1 MSKKLTADYTNY
13 AERLRSGFFFGSNLW
28 NLHILW
34 LILILPLLTLSIG
47 CARKQAHKDSEPE
60 GPASA
65 VQTRTYLAVG
75 TIKAIDPKKPSIEIN
90 HEDIKGLMP
99 AMQMQ
104 FHVRDK
110 ALLDG
115 LAPED
120 RVSFTLESGVGG
132 LKVVAIH
139 KL

>member
-1 MSKKLTADYTNY
+1 MKAFKT
-13 AERLRSGFFFGSNLW
+13 
-28 NLHILW
+28 
-34 LILILPLLTLSIG
+34 ILILSLLVFTVS
-47 CARKQAHKDSEPE
+47 CAKKQSHKDSEPE
-60 GPASA
+60 GPAAA
-65 VQTRTYLAVG
+65 VQTRTYVAVG
-75 TIKAIDPKKPSIEIN
+75 TIKAIDPTKPSIEIN

-115 LAPED
+115 LATED
-120 RVSFTLESGVGG
+120 RVSFTIESGVGG
-132 LKVVAIH
+132 LKIVAIH